1 MTLFKFRASDGE
13 NLMDITIFNSK
24 YQAEKIK
31 IGKEYLFYGKVD
43 KKGRLYEMSAPEIE
57 YADNNERIRPIYS
70 QTAGLSTK
78 IIEKTLAQILND
90 KEFALTDILP
100 QALREK
106 YKLCSIKY
114 ALKNIHFPQSD
125 DALKTARKRL
135 VFDELFI
142 FQIAMKKLR
151 HRVKRDTSAVI
162 KQNYSSE
169 FFNML
174 PFKPTNAQIRAVN
187 DCINDMSCP
196 NPMSRLLQGDVGSGK
211 TAVAAAICYN
221 AAKNGFQSA
230 LMAPT
235 EILAVQH
242 YDSLSQLLTPAGIKT
257 ALLTGS
263 TTAADKRDIRQGLAD
278 GSIQFVVGTHALLQ
292 ENVIFKALGLV
303 VTDEQHR
310 FGVSQR
316 ACLAGKGINP
326 HLLVMSATPIPRT
339 LALIIYGDLD
349 ISVLDE
355 LPPGRQIIETYRI
368 DSGKRQ
374 RAYNFIKK
382 HIDMGRQ
389 AYIVCPLVE
398 QNQSELTAAT
408 VYADEISQKYFTN
421 YNVGLLY
428 GKMKPSQKEAVMKD
442 FADGKIQLL
451 VSTTVIEVGI
461 DVPNAV
467 IMLIEN
473 AERFGLSQLHQL
485 RGRVGRGKYKSYC
498 ILVSDAKGDIA
509 KKRLNVMCATNNGF
523 IIADEDLKLRGPGD
537 FFGSRQHGLPN
548 LNIADLHG
556 DMDILKLAQD
566 AAAQLLENDPEL
578 MDNNN
583 RFIKAETEKIFED
596 IGEYGLN

>member
-382 HIDMGRQ
+382 HLDMGRQ

-442 FADGKIQLL
+442 FAEGKIQLL

-578 MDNNN
+578 MDNDN

>member
-1 MTLFKFRASDGE
+1 MILFKFRASDGE

-78 IIEKTLAQILND
+78 IIEKTLAQILSD
-90 KEFALTDILP
+90 KEFVLTDILP

-151 HRVKRDTSAVI
+151 HRVKKDTSAVI

-382 HIDMGRQ
+382 HLDMGRQ

-428 GKMKPSQKEAVMKD
+428 GKMKPSQKEVVMKD
-442 FADGKIQLL
+442 FAEGKIQLL

-578 MDNNN
+578 MDNDN

>member
-1 MTLFKFRASDGE
+1 MILFKFRASDGE

-78 IIEKTLAQILND
+78 IIEKTLAQILSD
-90 KEFALTDILP
+90 KEFVLTDILP

-151 HRVKRDTSAVI
+151 HRVKKDTSAVI

-355 LPPGRQIIETYRI
+355 LPPGRQIIETYRT

-382 HIDMGRQ
+382 HLDMGRQ

-442 FADGKIQLL
+442 FAEGKIQLL

-578 MDNNN
+578 MDNDN

>member
-187 DCINDMSCP
+187 DCINDMSCL

-382 HIDMGRQ
+382 HLDMGRQ

-408 VYADEISQKYFTN
+408 VYADEI
-421 YNVGLLY
+421 
-428 GKMKPSQKEAVMKD
+428 
-442 FADGKIQLL
+442 
-451 VSTTVIEVGI
+451 
-461 DVPNAV
+461 
-467 IMLIEN
+467 
-473 AERFGLSQLHQL
+473 
-485 RGRVGRGKYKSYC
+485 
-498 ILVSDAKGDIA
+498 
-509 KKRLNVMCATNNGF
+509 
-523 IIADEDLKLRGPGD
+523 
-537 FFGSRQHGLPN
+537 
-548 LNIADLHG
+548 
-556 DMDILKLAQD
+556 
-566 AAAQLLENDPEL
+566 
-578 MDNNN
+578 
-583 RFIKAETEKIFED
+583 
-596 IGEYGLN
+596 

>member
-382 HIDMGRQ
+382 HLDMGRQ

-408 VYADEISQKYFTN
+408 VYADEISQKYFIN

>member
-1 MTLFKFRASDGE
+1 MILFKFRASDGE

-382 HIDMGRQ
+382 HLDMGRQ

-408 VYADEISQKYFTN
+408 VYADEISQKYFIN

>member
-382 HIDMGRQ
+382 HLDMGRQ

-523 IIADEDLKLRGPGD
+523 LIADEDLKLRGPGD

>member
-1 MTLFKFRASDGE
+1 MILFKFRASDGE

-78 IIEKTLAQILND
+78 IIEKTLAQILSD
-90 KEFALTDILP
+90 KEFVLTDILP

-151 HRVKRDTSAVI
+151 HRVKKDTSAVI

-382 HIDMGRQ
+382 HLDMGRQ

-442 FADGKIQLL
+442 FAEGKIQLL

-578 MDNNN
+578 MDNDN

>member
-1 MTLFKFRASDGE
+1 MILFKFRASDGE

-24 YQAEKIK
+24 YQAEKIE

-57 YADNNERIRPIYS
+57 CAANNERIRPVYS

-90 KEFALTDILP
+90 KEFAITDILP
-100 QALREK
+100 QAVREK
-106 YKLCSIKY
+106 YNLCSIKY

-125 DALKTARKRL
+125 DVLKTARKRL

-151 HRVKRDTSAVI
+151 HRVKQDTSAVI

-187 DCINDMSCP
+187 DCINDMSRP

-235 EILAVQH
+235 EILAIQH
-242 YDSLSQLLTPAGIKT
+242 YDSLSQLLTPSGIKT

-263 TTAADKRDIRQGLAD
+263 TTAAEKKNIRQGLAD

-355 LPPGRQIIETYRI
+355 MPPGRQVIETYRI
-368 DSGKRQ
+368 DSGKRE

-382 HIDMGRQ
+382 HLDTGRQ

-408 VYADEISQKYFTN
+408 VYADEISQKYFIN

-428 GKMKPSQKEAVMKD
+428 GKMKPSQKESVMKD
-442 FADGKIQLL
+442 FAEGKIQLL

-537 FFGSRQHGLPN
+537 FFGNRQHGLPN

-566 AAAQLLENDPEL
+566 AAAKLLENDPDL
-578 MDNNN
+578 MNNDN
-583 RFIKAETEKIFED
+583 RFIKAETEKLFED

>member
-1 MTLFKFRASDGE
+1 
-13 NLMDITIFNSK
+13 MDITIFNSK

-151 HRVKRDTSAVI
+151 HRVKKDTSAVI

-382 HIDMGRQ
+382 HLDMGRQ

-442 FADGKIQLL
+442 FAEGKIQLL

-578 MDNNN
+578 MDNDN

>member
-1 MTLFKFRASDGE
+1 MILFKFRASDGE

-78 IIEKTLAQILND
+78 IIEKTLAQILSD
-90 KEFALTDILP
+90 KEFVLTDILP

-382 HIDMGRQ
+382 HLDMGRQ

-442 FADGKIQLL
+442 FAEGKIQLL

-578 MDNNN
+578 MDNDN

>member
-151 HRVKRDTSAVI
+151 HRVKKDTSAVI

-382 HIDMGRQ
+382 HLDMGRQ

-442 FADGKIQLL
+442 FAEGKIQLL

-578 MDNNN
+578 MDNDN